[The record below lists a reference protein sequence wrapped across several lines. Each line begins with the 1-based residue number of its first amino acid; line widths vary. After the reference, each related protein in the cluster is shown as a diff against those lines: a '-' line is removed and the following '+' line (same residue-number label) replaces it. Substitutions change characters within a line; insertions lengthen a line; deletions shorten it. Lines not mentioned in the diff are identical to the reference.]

1 MLLRISFVGNGG
13 QISWD
18 VSLKHYPRL
27 VYSPAFELAS
37 SIDYESADR
46 EVPSDLTFVE
56 NV

>member
-13 QISWD
+13 QITWE
-18 VSLKHYPRL
+18 VSLKHYTRL

-37 SIDYESADR
+37 SIDYKSADR
-46 EVPSDLTFVE
+46 EVPPDLTFVE